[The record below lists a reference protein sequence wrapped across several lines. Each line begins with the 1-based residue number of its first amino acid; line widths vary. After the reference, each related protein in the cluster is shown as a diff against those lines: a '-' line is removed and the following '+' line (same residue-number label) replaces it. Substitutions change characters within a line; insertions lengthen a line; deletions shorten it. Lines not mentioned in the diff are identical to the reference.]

1 MLLAYLYLAL
11 LEPKTPP
18 KQLRRPC
25 RELLPKRSRKEVERR
40 AQIQIYS
47 NRAPDYCIFVS
58 GRKILSRNKCTVIG
72 IPITVN
78 LFLDSTAAISQ
89 NQSRKEVERS
99 AQKQILTP
107 HPKTAPSCSL
117 LLLPLPSWLHTLP
130 DQAPIHRRG
139 ALSFDRSVLPV
150 PVRRSW
156 HSFQLHQLLSLAPV
170 DFLTPPA
177 RPPARPPAAA
187 AVRAARRRRRFYIYH
202 KLPIDRPTWRLY
214 W

>member
-58 GRKILSRNKCTVIG
+58 GRKILSRNKFTVIG
-72 IPITVN
+72 IPITVH

-89 NQSRKEVERS
+89 NQNRKEVERS

-107 HPKTAPSCSL
+107 TQKQRPLVLFFCCRCHHGCTPCQIKLRFTGGGLCRLIVQFCQSRCAGAGTAFSCTNSC
-117 LLLPLPSWLHTLP
+117 
-130 DQAPIHRRG
+130 
-139 ALSFDRSVLPV
+139 
-150 PVRRSW
+150 
-156 HSFQLHQLLSLAPV
+156 
-170 DFLTPPA
+170 
-177 RPPARPPAAA
+177 
-187 AVRAARRRRRFYIYH
+187 
-202 KLPIDRPTWRLY
+202 RLRQSIS
-214 W
+214 